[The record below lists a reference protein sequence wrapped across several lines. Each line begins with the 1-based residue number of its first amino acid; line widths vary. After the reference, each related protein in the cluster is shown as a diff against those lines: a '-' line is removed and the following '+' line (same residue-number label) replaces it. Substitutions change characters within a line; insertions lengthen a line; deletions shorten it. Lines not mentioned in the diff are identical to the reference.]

1 MSCDEKSLTI
11 TIIGA
16 GGVAGSKV
24 TEKLL
29 KGNYNVFLCEK
40 GEGIRK
46 LRERGLTATSI
57 EEAVPKSD
65 IVIMTVPDNKV
76 GEVSEKVVPLMKS
89 NATLI
94 LLDPAA
100 AYIGEVAMRDDCTF
114 VIAHPCHPQLFRE
127 QESLEARRDFF
138 GGVAEQDIVIA
149 LLRGEE
155 EKFEVAEK
163 LCREIFTPV
172 SKCHRVTVEQ
182 MAILEPIASEV
193 AAGAAAYLMKEAF
206 DEAVR
211 LGVPEETAQAFM
223 LGHIRILLAILF
235 GMSSHKVSEAAR
247 SAINYGC
254 NRIFKPDWKQIFE
267 SEEMKRIISEILHP
281 RGVKRPQVRS

>member
-1 MSCDEKSLTI
+1 M
-11 TIIGA
+11 
-16 GGVAGSKV
+16 
-24 TEKLL
+24 
-29 KGNYNVFLCEK
+29 
-40 GEGIRK
+40 
-46 LRERGLTATSI
+46 
-57 EEAVPKSD
+57 
-65 IVIMTVPDNKV
+65 
-76 GEVSEKVVPLMKS
+76 
-89 NATLI
+89 I

-138 GGVAEQDIVIA
+138 GGVAEQDIVIT

-211 LGVPEETAQAFM
+211 LGVPEEAAQAFM

-281 RGVKRPQVRS
+281 RG

>member
-46 LRERGLTATSI
+46 LRERGLTTTSI

-65 IVIMTVPDNKV
+65 IVIMTVPDNKI

-100 AYIGEVAMRDDCTF
+100 AYIGE
-114 VIAHPCHPQLFRE
+114 
-127 QESLEARRDFF
+127 
-138 GGVAEQDIVIA
+138 IVIA

-211 LGVPEETAQAFM
+211 LGVPEEAAQAFM
-223 LGHIRILLAILF
+223 LGHIRMLLAILF

-281 RGVKRPQVRS
+281 RG

>member
-1 MSCDEKSLTI
+1 
-11 TIIGA
+11 
-16 GGVAGSKV
+16 
-24 TEKLL
+24 
-29 KGNYNVFLCEK
+29 
-40 GEGIRK
+40 
-46 LRERGLTATSI
+46 
-57 EEAVPKSD
+57 
-65 IVIMTVPDNKV
+65 
-76 GEVSEKVVPLMKS
+76 
-89 NATLI
+89 LI

-138 GGVAEQDIVIA
+138 GGVAEQDIVIT

-211 LGVPEETAQAFM
+211 LGVPEEAAQAFM

-281 RGVKRPQVRS
+281 RG